1 MMIVD
6 GKDMIAGGMNVGDV
20 YSHGG
25 GPDAGKWRDTD
36 MHLQGRAVA
45 DGVGLFASMW
55 NEQVRTHGLG
65 HDLFNQRDAVADAK
79 RKARDVSGG
88 AKAAVVDHVPGPEG
102 DAHILL
108 GTLKAIEGATESVDI
123 ENAYFITTPA
133 IEQALFDALERG
145 VKVRLLTNSDKSVDE
160 PIVSAPIMASLP
172 ALIEK
177 GAEVYVKEGDTLH
190 SKFMVVDGHF
200 SQVGS
205 YNLHPRSHRY
215 EGELM
220 MHVLDDGF
228 AGEMTDAFQ
237 NDLDAAIRLERASD
251 VNVPSNALSVLAD
264 RYFFDQL

>member
-1 MMIVD
+1 
-6 GKDMIAGGMNVGDV
+6 
-20 YSHGG
+20 
-25 GPDAGKWRDTD
+25 
-36 MHLQGRAVA
+36 
-45 DGVGLFASMW
+45 
-55 NEQVRTHGLG
+55 LG

-79 RKARDVSGG
+79 RKARNVGG
-88 AKAAVVDHVPGPEG
+88 DAKAAVVNHVPGPDG

-133 IEQALFDALERG
+133 IQQALFDALERG
-145 VKVRLLTNSDKSVDE
+145 VKVRLLTNSDQSVDE
-160 PIVSAPIMASLP
+160 PIVSAPIMGSLP

-177 GAEVYVKEGDTLH
+177 GAEVYVKQGDTLH

-200 SQVGS
+200 AQVGS

-220 MHVLDDGF
+220 IHVLDDDF
-228 AGEMTDAFQ
+228 AGDMTDAFQ
-237 NDLDAAIRLERASD
+237 KDLDSAIHLEHASD
-251 VNVPSNALSVLAD
+251 VEVPKTALSALAD